1 MINIGVKVE
10 ADRSL
15 VIEII
20 KIKLG
25 LDAPSEPLLNYNI
38 DEMEQVIKN
47 YCNIDY
53 VPEELTYT
61 LVNMVCDLYTYHN
74 QVVADTKA
82 SKDEDADVS
91 VSPTGVNSIRVGN
104 TTVTF
109 GSGSD
114 TESRNRALRSHVPD
128 LDTFLLNY
136 KSQLNKFRKMVW

>member
-1 MINIGVKVE
+1 MINIGIKIE

-20 KIKLG
+20 KTKLG
-25 LDAPSEPLLNYNI
+25 LDTPSEPLLNFNI
-38 DEMEQVIKN
+38 DEVEQFIKN

-53 VPEELTYT
+53 VPKELTYT
-61 LVNMVCDLYTYHN
+61 LVNMVCDLYTYNN
-74 QVVADTKA
+74 QVVLDAKATAEEDT
-82 SKDEDADVS
+82 DIS

-114 TESRNRALRSHVPD
+114 TEARNRALRSHVAD
-128 LDTFLLNY
+128 LDGLLMNY
-136 KSQLNKFRKMVW
+136 KSQLNKFRRMVW